1 MSALELREKLIE
13 QFNLFIQDDSK
24 LFALDGIFDS
34 MTTSTEVPSIVPEE
48 HYKIVEERRHKF
60 HAGETEGSTWNEVK
74 RNLKDKYGF

>member
-34 MTTSTEVPSIVPEE
+34 MTTSTEAPSIVPKE